1 MTKAMVRMKFKIIS
15 AASLKLL
22 DKKSV
27 AKKRTM
33 GQKRRTMNQ
42 RTMSKIRWNRSR
54 LQGDIV
60 AVRRVM
66 GSLSRITV

>member
-66 GSLSRITV
+66 GSLSRMTV